1 MATQQISI
9 NYASGVAAQL
19 LNDPTVPGIVAAQ
32 LNADPFAPGVIQV
45 ALVSD
50 PALAPTKYILAAGS

>member
-1 MATQQISI
+1 VATQQINV
-9 NYASGVAAQL
+9 NYASGVPAQL
-19 LNDPTVPGIVAAQ
+19 LNDPAVPGIIAAQ

-50 PALAPTKYILAAGS
+50 PALAPAKYILAAGS

>member
-1 MATQQISI
+1 MVQLINV
-9 NYASGVAAQL
+9 NYATGVPAQL
-19 LNDPTVPGIVAAQ
+19 LQDPTVPGIVAAQ
-32 LNADPFAPGVIQV
+32 LDADPFAPGVIQV